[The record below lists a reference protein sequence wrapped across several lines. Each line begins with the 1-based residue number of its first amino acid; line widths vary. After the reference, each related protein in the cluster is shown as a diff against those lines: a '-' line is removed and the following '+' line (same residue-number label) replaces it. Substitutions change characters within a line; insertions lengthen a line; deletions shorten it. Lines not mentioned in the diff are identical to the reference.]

1 MRTKFD
7 RQKHLIKKR
16 IRKKQITIKK
26 MRTKVNIKI
35 KLNQN
40 FRGEKK
46 QINIKY
52 NTIKILMIKFDIINK

>member
-40 FRGEKK
+40 LRGEKK
-46 QINIKY
+46 K
-52 NTIKILMIKFDIINK
+52 